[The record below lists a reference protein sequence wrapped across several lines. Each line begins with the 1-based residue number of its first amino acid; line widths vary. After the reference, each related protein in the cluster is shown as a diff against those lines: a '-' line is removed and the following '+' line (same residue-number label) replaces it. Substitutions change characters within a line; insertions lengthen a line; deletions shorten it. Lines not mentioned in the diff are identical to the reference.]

1 MSRASRDFRDPAE
14 RAWQSLLGQV
24 PRREPPAGFSA
35 RLMDATRGSWPE
47 LVDTG
52 RPAGVRTEVAVTAGV
67 VAGAAALT
75 LAPVVMIGA
84 LFVFDAGVVVEAVAR
99 TCVLLVN
106 WLSAGVSLWDVL
118 ARAGRVAATAMAS
131 PAGTLMLLV
140 GTLTAWIAL
149 AGLSRVIPA
158 ERETSD
164 A

>member
-14 RAWQSLLGQV
+14 RAWQSLLAGV
-24 PRREPPAGFSA
+24 PRREPSPDFTA
-35 RLMDATRGSWPE
+35 RLIEATRGSWPE

-52 RPAGVRTEVAVTAGV
+52 RPAGVRTELAVTAGV

-75 LAPVVMIGA
+75 LAPVLIVVA
-84 LFVFDAGVVVEAVAR
+84 LFVFDAGVVVEAAAR
-99 TCVLLVN
+99 TCVLLVS

-131 PAGTLMLLV
+131 PSGTLMLLV

-149 AGLSRVIPA
+149 AGLNRIMPV